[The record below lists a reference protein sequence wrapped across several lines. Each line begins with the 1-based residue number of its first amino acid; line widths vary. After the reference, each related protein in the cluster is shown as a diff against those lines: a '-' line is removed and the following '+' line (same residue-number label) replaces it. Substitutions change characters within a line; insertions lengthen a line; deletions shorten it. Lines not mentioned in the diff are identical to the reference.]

1 MRRSKTSE
9 HSQLNLATTRVAVV
23 PEKKLPVQLKS
34 SGGSTQALHRL
45 SIAESRTTN
54 PTTHSGGSLG
64 VSDVKLNEVSKI
76 AEERRKDR
84 LKALTRNL
92 EVCDLLDMRDV

>member
-76 AEERRKDR
+76 AEASECSR
-84 LKALTRNL
+84 LLKL
-92 EVCDLLDMRDV
+92 DLRCIL